1 VLARYQITGEI
12 ERVEVWLRGVS
23 ARTVKV
29 FIAQRRLASGECPR
43 FRAGAWQKALAEI
56 AIEVANERAAHA
68 AKRRAT
74 MRVVA

>member
-29 FIAQRRLASGECPR
+29 FIAQRKLASGQCPR
-43 FRAGAWQKALAEI
+43 LPCGRLAEG
-56 AIEVANERAAHA
+56 ACRD
-68 AKRRAT
+68 RDRGCQ
-74 MRVVA
+74 